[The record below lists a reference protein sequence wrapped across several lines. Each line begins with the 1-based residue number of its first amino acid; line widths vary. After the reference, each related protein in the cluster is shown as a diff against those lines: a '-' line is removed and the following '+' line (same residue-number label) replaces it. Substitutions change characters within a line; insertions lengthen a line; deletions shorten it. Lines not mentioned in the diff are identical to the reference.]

1 MKLGKNYVIKNGKI
15 VRKPQYSS
23 VSEKIRKRFSK
34 RVKVLRPGEVVDD
47 AGE

>member
-1 MKLGKNYVIKNGKI
+1 MRLGKHFVIKNGRI

-34 RVKVLRPGEVVDD
+34 KVKVLRPGEVVDD
-47 AGE
+47 ASE